1 MEEKS
6 NSKKIAL
13 KSEFSAF
20 LISPENCVFAM
31 HFFTAMVVFADF
43 SHIVIL
49 LNSFC
54 NLNSIHVICLTI
66 FCSDSM
72 YGIMVLFFVDLMNVQ
87 QCRVCWGFL
96 E

>member
-1 MEEKS
+1 MIALVKLISAIGKQNYESHTSLIWHCAFVEKKS

-43 SHIVIL
+43 SYIVIL
-49 LNSFC
+49 MNSFC
-54 NLNSIHVICLTI
+54 NLNSIHVI
-66 FCSDSM
+66 
-72 YGIMVLFFVDLMNVQ
+72 
-87 QCRVCWGFL
+87 
-96 E
+96 

>member
-1 MEEKS
+1 MIALVKLISAIGERIYESHTSLIWHCAFVEKKS

-20 LISPENCVFAM
+20 LISRENCVFAM

-43 SHIVIL
+43 SYIVI

-54 NLNSIHVICLTI
+54 NINSIHVI
-66 FCSDSM
+66 
-72 YGIMVLFFVDLMNVQ
+72 
-87 QCRVCWGFL
+87 
-96 E
+96 